1 MAVGEAL
8 SEGEQRFDARRKR
21 AGLVLAPLTF
31 VGLWLAPLPGLSSEA
46 HALAAVAAVTVVL
59 WITEAIPLAVAALLG
74 PALAVLC
81 GAAGPKVAFAPFAD
95 PLIFLFL
102 GGFLLAEGL
111 ARQGVDRRIALWLI
125 SRKFVAGSPTRAMI
139 ALATVAWSFSMW
151 LSNTA
156 TTAMLLPV
164 ALGMHSTMAGVLG
177 GESTPLQR
185 QLERFSG
192 GMCLL
197 VAYAASIGGIATPVG
212 TGPNVLAIGMLE
224 QRLGTRFDFASWMS
238 FALPIS
244 FAMFIAATTV
254 IARRFPPP
262 LARVAGLSDR
272 VAQQLAELGPMR
284 GAERRAIAVFCL
296 AIAGWLAPSV
306 ARLAFGVDDPATTW
320 ASETLDEGV
329 VALLCA
335 SLLFVLPGADDRPL
349 LEWSDAARV
358 DWGTLMLLG
367 GGLALGRLTFETGL
381 AEAIGRGVLG
391 GVGAAAYGSI
401 GLTLCAVALMLV
413 LTEVTSNT
421 AVTSMM
427 LPVLIGIATASGIDP
442 VPTAVLATIAA
453 SFAFMLPVSTP
464 PNAMAYGT
472 RMIRVD
478 AMLASGVRLDIIGF
492 AVLVVAALLMV

>member
-1 MAVGEAL
+1 MSVAEAI
-8 SEGEQRFDARRKR
+8 SEAEERFEARRKR
-21 AGLVLAPLTF
+21 AGLVLAPLVF
-31 VGLWLAPLPGLSSEA
+31 VGLWLASLPALTAEA
-46 HALAAVAAVTVVL
+46 HALSAVAAAIVVL
-59 WITEAIPLAVAALLG
+59 WITEAIPLAVAALLA
-74 PALAVLC
+74 PTLAVLC
-81 GAAGPKVAFAPFAD
+81 GAAAPKAAFAPFAD

-111 ARQGVDRRIALWLI
+111 ARQGVDRRAALWLI
-125 SRKFVAGSPTRAMI
+125 SRRFVAGSPVRAML
-139 ALATVAWSFSMW
+139 ALAGVSWTFSMW

-164 ALGMHSTMAGVLG
+164 ALGMHATMAAVLG
-177 GESTPLQR
+177 GSASPLHTR
-185 QLERFSG
+185 LERFSG

-224 QRLGTRFDFASWMS
+224 EKLGVGFDFAAWMT
-238 FALPIS
+238 FAVPIS
-244 FAMFIAATTV
+244 TAMFIAAAFV

-262 LARVAGLSDR
+262 LARVEGLADVVTR
-272 VAQQLAELGPMR
+272 QLAELGPAR
-284 GAERRAIAVFCL
+284 PGELRAVAVFGL
-296 AIAGWLAPSV
+296 AIVGWLAPSV
-306 ARLAFGVDDPATTW
+306 LRLGVGAEHPWTVW
-320 ASETLDEGV
+320 AAGTLDEGV
-329 VALLCA
+329 VALACA
-335 SLLFVLPGADDRPL
+335 SLLFVLPGSDARPIL
-349 LEWSDAARV
+349 QWSDAARV

-391 GVGAAAYGSI
+391 GLGAAGQGSL
-401 GLTLCAVALMLV
+401 GLTICAIALMLV

-427 LPVLIGIATASGIDP
+427 LPVLIGIATAGGIDP

-453 SFAFMLPVSTP
+453 SCAFMLPVSTP

-472 RMIRVD
+472 RLVRVD
-478 AMLASGVRLDIIGF
+478 AMLASGVRLDVLGLV
-492 AVLVVAALLMV
+492 VLVVAAVLMT